1 MYLILENYAID
12 YVVDNPNDNFFF
24 YLIRITISYI
34 IKLYKIRTQKFK
46 TFQKNQNSRSYIT
59 NEQFLTNFN
68 YNKEFK
74 ELVILSKYVLV
85 L

>member
-1 MYLILENYAID
+1 MID

-24 YLIRITISYI
+24 YLIRITIGYI

-46 TFQKNQNSRSYIT
+46 SFQRNLKDKKFIT
-59 NEQFLTNFN
+59 NEQFLIKYN

-74 ELVILSKYVLV
+74 ELVILSK
-85 L
+85 